1 MCRELG
7 HVIFESPVLPLLSVR
22 MDAMNWSWTV
32 SANSVA
38 FLALLEKGS
47 YASLHDTNSSFIPP
61 NHILYSLVL
70 SHLSTNTSMKAAA
83 HYKLMTLQF
92 SCNQNI

>member
-7 HVIFESPVLPLLSVR
+7 PVIFESPLLPLLSGR

-32 SANSVA
+32 SANPVA
-38 FLALLEKGS
+38 FLALLERELD
-47 YASLHDTNSSFIPP
+47 ASLHDTNSSFIPP
-61 NHILYSLVL
+61 NHTLYSLVL
-70 SHLSTNTSMKAAA
+70 SHLSTNTFKAAA